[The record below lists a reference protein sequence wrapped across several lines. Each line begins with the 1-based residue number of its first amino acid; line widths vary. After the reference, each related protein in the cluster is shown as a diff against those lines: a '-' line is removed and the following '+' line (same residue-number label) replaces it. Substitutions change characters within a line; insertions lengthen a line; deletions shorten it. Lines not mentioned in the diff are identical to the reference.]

1 MLTDIGRSLTTT
13 ISNLFRTPVTSSSID
28 TTIRD
33 VCTTLLHANVHP
45 NTVYNLRNSL
55 RTTLTDIPAG
65 VSKARFVAST
75 ITDSI
80 IEILTPHK
88 KSYNIV
94 KKKCNIVVFVGL
106 QGCGKTTTVCKYA
119 NYHVKKG
126 LKTGIVCADTFRAG
140 AFDQVKQNALKIKV
154 PFYGS
159 SETDPVVVAKL
170 GVERFKKDNFDL
182 ILVDTSGR
190 NTQESEL
197 FCEMKE
203 IIQQI
208 NPSNIIF
215 VMDAGIGQSAEEQAR
230 GFAESVDVGGI
241 ILTKLDGTAK
251 AGGALASVAAT
262 QCPIEFIGTG
272 EGMDDFEVFEPKR
285 FVNKLLG
292 RGDVEGLFEKVS
304 DLKIDEKA
312 MMKKLEKGEFFLKDF
327 YDQFQQLMSLGPLSK
342 LLEMVPGMS
351 GFNISEDS
359 IKKMVCIF
367 DSMAKNELNSNGQC
381 FENESRVIRVAKGSG
396 TSIQMVYDIIRQ
408 YGLISSMMKKMGK
421 IPGMGDLIGKDPSKM
436 SLQDKAKMKNQMKGV
451 LPKGMFDQFSQF
463 FQ

>member
-1 MLTDIGRSLTTT
+1 MLTDIGRSLTST
-13 ISNLFRTPVTSSSID
+13 ISNLFTSTVTTSTID

-45 NTVYNLRNSL
+45 STVYNLR
-55 RTTLTDIPAG
+55 TTLRSTLSAIPAG

-75 ITDSI
+75 ITDAL
-80 IEILTPHK
+80 IEMLTPQRK
-88 KSYNIV
+88 PFNLV

-119 NYHVKKG
+119 SYHVKKG
-126 LKTGIVCADTFRAG
+126 FKTGIVCADTFRAG
-140 AFDQVKQNALKIKV
+140 AFEQVKQNALKIKV

-159 SETDPVVVAKL
+159 NDSDPVKVAKA

-197 FCEMKE
+197 FREMNE
-203 IIQQI
+203 IIQEI
-208 NPSNIIF
+208 APSNIVF

-272 EGMDDFEVFEPKR
+272 EGMEDFDIFDSKR

-292 RGDVEGLFEKVS
+292 RGDVEGLFEKVN
-304 DLKIDEKA
+304 DLKIDEKE
-312 MMKKLEKGEFFLKDF
+312 MMKKIEKGEFYIKDF

-342 LLEMVPGMS
+342 ILEMVPGMS
-351 GFNISEDS
+351 GMNVSDES
-359 IKKMVCIF
+359 VKKMVCIF
-367 DSMAKNELNSNGQC
+367 DSMAMKELNSNGQC
-381 FENESRVIRVAKGSG
+381 FENESRVLRVAQGSG
-396 TSIQMVYDIIRQ
+396 TSVTMVYEIIKQ
-408 YGLISSMMKKMGK
+408 YRMISSMMKKVGK

-436 SLQDKAKMKNQMKGV
+436 TLQEKAKMKNQMKGM
-451 LPKGMFDQFSQF
+451 LPKGIFDQMSQF
-463 FQ
+463 FN